1 MKFLRTPFFI
11 EPVRWLLLFLHILD
25 KQDPAIQYTI
35 EHEELSKSLNFLN
48 IRIMNTINDKNEFKV
63 HRKDPITNINI
74 KPTSCILPNT
84 IKAKKF
90 EMK

>member
-11 EPVRWLLLFLHILD
+11 EPVRWLLLFLPILD

-48 IRIMNTINDKNEFKV
+48 IRIMNTINDKNESKL

-84 IKAKKF
+84 IKARKF